1 MNQITVNCNTSG
13 ELTIL
18 PCVIRKGIKIV
29 LVDDKQAPVAWYE
42 FNSCQLENI
51 GIIKYKANNVRI
63 LFEGIKPSMI
73 SELAIRVSS

>member
-1 MNQITVNCNTSG
+1 MNQRIVNCSTSG

-18 PCVIRKGIKIV
+18 PCDIHEGIKIV

-42 FNSCQLENI
+42 FNSRQLENI

-63 LFEGIKPSMI
+63 LFEGTKPSMI
-73 SELAIRVSS
+73 NELATE

>member
-1 MNQITVNCNTSG
+1 MNRRIVNCNTSG

-18 PCVIRKGIKIV
+18 PCDIQEGIKIV

-42 FNSCQLENI
+42 LNSRQLENI
-51 GIIKYKANNVRI
+51 GIITYKANNVRI

-73 SELAIRVSS
+73 SELATE

>member
-1 MNQITVNCNTSG
+1 MNQRIVNCNTSG
-13 ELTIL
+13 ALKIL
-18 PCVIRKGIKIV
+18 PCDIHEGIKIV

-42 FNSCQLENI
+42 FNSRQLENI

-73 SELAIRVSS
+73 SELATE